1 MNEKSIRIGLIR
13 EGKQPA
19 DKRVAFSPEQ
29 CKLIQQKFP
38 QVSMYVQPSE
48 SRCFSDAEYVAQGIE
63 MQEDLSDCDILM
75 GIKEVPIDQLMAN
88 KTYLFFSHT
97 IKKQPHNRKL
107 LRAIIQKNIRLI
119 DYETL
124 VWENGS
130 RVLGFGRFA
139 GIVGAHN
146 GFLAYGKKTKAFDLK
161 PAYQCKDY
169 AEMVNQYQHIQL
181 PPIKIVLCGD
191 GRVGHGC
198 LEMLEKIGV
207 SEVTPQE
214 FLNKNFEYPVYVHL
228 VSEDY
233 YKHKAGIP
241 WDKADFYHNPE
252 NYVSTFEPYTQ
263 EADLMMNAIFWHEKI
278 PRFFTLEDM
287 KSPNFKLKVIADISC
302 DINGS
307 IPATVKDTSIENP
320 VFGYHPIA
328 ETIVEPYLPNTID
341 IMAVSNLPCEL
352 PVDASIS
359 FGEQLIRH
367 VMGHFIYEK
376 PNDMLARATLAQDG
390 QLTTKFS
397 YLSDYID

>member
-1 MNEKSIRIGLIR
+1 MHDITIRIGLIR
-13 EGKQPA
+13 EGKKPL

-29 CKLIQQKFP
+29 CRIIQQKFT
-38 QVSMYVQPSE
+38 QVKILVQPSE
-48 SRCFSDAEYVAQGIE
+48 HRCFSNEAYENEGIQL
-63 MQEDLSDCDILM
+63 QEDLSDCDILM
-75 GIKEVPIDQLMAN
+75 GIKEVPIDELIDN

-97 IKKQPHNRKL
+97 IKKQPYNRKL
-107 LRAIIQKNIRLI
+107 LQAIIQKNIRLI

-146 GFLAYGKKTKAFDLK
+146 GFLAYGKKVKAFDLK

-169 AEMVNQYQHIQL
+169 AEMVGQYQKIEL
-181 PPIKIVLCGD
+181 PAIKIVLCGD

-198 LEMLEKIGV
+198 LEMLEKIGI
-207 SEVTPQE
+207 SEVTPHE

-233 YKHKAGIP
+233 YKHKHGIP

-252 NYVSTFEPYTQ
+252 NYVSSFEPYTKK
-263 EADLMMNAIFWHEKI
+263 ADLMMNAIFWHEKI
-278 PRFFTLEDM
+278 PRFFTLDDM
-287 KSPNFKLKVIADISC
+287 KSPDFKIKVIADISC

-307 IPATVKDTSIENP
+307 IPATMKDTKIEDP
-320 VFGYHPIA
+320 VFGYHPMA
-328 ETIVEPYLPNTID
+328 ETIVDPYLPNTID

-367 VMGHFIYEK
+367 VLGHFIYEK
-376 PNDMLARATLAQDG
+376 PDDMLSKATIAQNG
-390 QLTTKFS
+390 KLTPKFQ
-397 YLSDYID
+397 YLSDYVS